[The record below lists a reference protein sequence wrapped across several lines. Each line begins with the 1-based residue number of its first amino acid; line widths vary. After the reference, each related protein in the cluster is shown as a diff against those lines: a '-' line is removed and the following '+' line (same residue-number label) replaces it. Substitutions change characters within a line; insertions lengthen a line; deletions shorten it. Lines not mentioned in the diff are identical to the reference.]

1 MYKRQ
6 VIGKEAELGY
16 VITDKDVEISDGR
29 LMVGYESFPVYISKG
44 SKV

>member
-1 MYKRQ
+1 MKLAQ
-6 VIGKEAELGY
+6 LLAPLG
-16 VITDKDVEISDGR
+16 ITEGFKDVEISDGR